1 MAVTG
6 ATHTKCPTDEEEAQP
21 LVVIIKK
28 KNETK
33 RDDVLS
39 NIPKC
44 VNGSRI
50 LLLVL
55 FSLNV
60 ASFLM
65 INTLASNFREPN
77 NVKAKPIDVKSNGTI
92 DLSSSTND

>member
-21 LVVIIKK
+21 LAVIIKK
-28 KNETK
+28 EDETK
-33 RDDVLS
+33 QDDVLS
-39 NIPKC
+39 NKAKC
-44 VNGSRI
+44 VNGSPI
-50 LLLVL
+50 LMLVL
-55 FSLNV
+55 LSLNV
-60 ASFLM
+60 AFFM